1 MAKQLSG
8 AASPSASSQIHEMEA
23 LWHSWR
29 GSPELL
35 AHVARVAL
43 RSIDGA
49 SDGTQ
54 VACLIDLQVD
64 DDHELFASPSE
75 FLKDATPEGLNE
87 FDRLRISAEG
97 RDCGIEFTL
106 VWRRGRL
113 KRHGE
118 ADVQLDA
125 RGTDQARVRAAFAS
139 VSAAAKRGG
148 RPVTRRGTE
157 DAWDYAAFPVAVPI
171 VFAVATT
178 WIVWSCLYFLDQ
190 PLNNFGQTIVLA
202 AAAVVGV
209 GWAGWV
215 KPALEVVPFSK
226 SRLVRTLKVLIP
238 VALGLIA
245 GVVSKAIFGS

>member
-8 AASPSASSQIHEMEA
+8 ATTPSASSQIHEMEA
-23 LWHSWR
+23 LWHTWR

-43 RSIDGA
+43 RSIDGVG
-49 SDGTQ
+49 DGTQ

-64 DDHELFASPSE
+64 DDHELFVSPSE
-75 FLKDATPEGLNE
+75 FLKEVTPEGLNA

-97 RDCGIEFTL
+97 RDCGIDFTL

-125 RGTDQARVRAAFAS
+125 RGTDQARVRVAFAS

-148 RPVTRRGTE
+148 RPVTRRGTG
-157 DAWDYAAFPVAVPI
+157 DGWDYDAFPVAVPI

-178 WIVWSCLYFLDQ
+178 CIVWSCLYLLDQ
-190 PLNNFGQTIVLA
+190 PLNDLSQAIVLA
-202 AAAVVGV
+202 AAVVVGV

-215 KPALEVVPFSK
+215 RPALEVVPFRK

-238 VALGLIA
+238 VALGFIA
-245 GVVSKAIFGS
+245 GL